1 MKRYFLFLILIS
13 FVIGC
18 SKESDAPKTSNDSL
32 LQKPL
37 DVELDTLPIKK
48 PTKEE
53 WYIDYR
59 RMRTPEHLATMKRF
73 TPIEVRDIY
82 HDFKP
87 LRSAKASPESEEV
100 QKFLT
105 TKHINLKELKAILE
119 EGDRLG
125 WAAVK

>member
-1 MKRYFLFLILIS
+1 MKKVYLLVVVILLA
-13 FVIGC
+13 GC

-37 DVELDTLPIKK
+37 DLSRDTIATAKPI
-48 PTKEE
+48 PSE
-53 WYIDYR
+53 WYVDKR

-73 TPIEVRDIY
+73 TPEQVRDVY

-87 LRSAKASPESEEV
+87 LRTADVHSESDEV
-100 QKFLT
+100 VKFLAKKQIT
-105 TKHINLKELKAILE
+105 LKELKAILE

-125 WAAVK
+125 WATPVK